1 MDMLGSFKLWLKN
14 DESALAKTCYRC
26 IRGVMHVSSPVIPIL
41 HPCMLRIH
49 LFITYLFASILR
61 IMYWTPLFKSR
72 LITKPSNLYLY
83 SGMPL
88 VLGNLTI
95 EMGDNCRV
103 SGISTLSGRSMNGQA
118 SHLVIGNNV
127 DINWQNNIAVGGSI
141 IIEDN
146 VRLAGQVFLAGYP
159 GHPID
164 AQERAA
170 GLPDHESQVGDI
182 ILKRNVWLATGVSVM
197 AGVTIG
203 EGTIVAAG
211 SIVTNDLPSGVL
223 AAGIPA
229 KVIKSL

>member
-1 MDMLGSFKLWLKN
+1 MDMLASLKSWLKH
-14 DESALAKTCYRC
+14 DESTLAKTCLRC
-26 IRGVMHVSSPVIPIL
+26 IRGLMHFSIPVIPII
-41 HPCMLRIH
+41 HPWILRIH
-49 LFITYLFASILR
+49 LFITCLFASMLR
-61 IMYWTPLFKSR
+61 ILYWTPLFKSR
-72 LITKPSNLYLY
+72 LMTKPSNLYLY

-88 VLGNLTI
+88 VLGHLTI

-103 SGISTLSGRSMNGQA
+103 SGISTLSGRNMNGRA
-118 SHLVIGNNV
+118 SRLVIGDNV
-127 DINWQNNIAVGGSI
+127 DINWQNNIAVGGNI

-146 VRLAGQVFLAGYP
+146 VRLAGRVFLAGYP
-159 GHPID
+159 GHPVD

-182 ILKRNVWLATGVSVM
+182 ILKRDVWLATGVSVI

-223 AAGIPA
+223 AGGIPA

>member
-1 MDMLGSFKLWLKN
+1 
-14 DESALAKTCYRC
+14 
-26 IRGVMHVSSPVIPIL
+26 
-41 HPCMLRIH
+41 
-49 LFITYLFASILR
+49 
-61 IMYWTPLFKSR
+61 
-72 LITKPSNLYLY
+72 
-83 SGMPL
+83 MPL
-88 VLGNLTI
+88 VLGDLTI

-103 SGISTLSGRSMNGQA
+103 PGISTLSGRSMNGQA

>member
-1 MDMLGSFKLWLKN
+1 MDMLGSFKLWLKH
-14 DESALAKTCYRC
+14 DSSTLAKTCHNC
-26 IRGVMHVSSPVIPIL
+26 IRKLMQFSFPVIPFV
-41 HPCMLRIH
+41 HAFMLKFH
-49 LFITYLFASILR
+49 LFITHLFASFLR
-61 IMYWTPLFKSR
+61 IVYWTPLFKSR
-72 LITKPSNLYLY
+72 LITKTNNLYLY

-88 VLGNLTI
+88 VLGHLTI

-103 SGISTLSGRSMNGQA
+103 SGISTLSGRSMNGQP
-118 SHLVIGNNV
+118 SRLVIGNNV
-127 DINWQNNIAVGGSI
+127 DINWQNNIAVGGSV

-146 VRLAGQVFLAGYP
+146 VRLAGRVFLAGYP

-170 GLPDHESQVGDI
+170 GLPDHASQVGDI
-182 ILKRNVWLATGVSVM
+182 ILKRDVWLATGVSVM

-211 SIVTNDLPSGVL
+211 SIVTTDLPSGVL
-223 AAGIPA
+223 AGGTPA

>member
-14 DESALAKTCYRC
+14 DESALAKLCYKC
-26 IRGVMHVSSPVIPIL
+26 IRSLTCFSMPVIPIFHSCLLRL
-41 HPCMLRIH
+41 HLIITH
-49 LFITYLFASILR
+49 LFTSILR
-61 IMYWTPLFKSR
+61 VVYWTPLFKSR
-72 LITKPSNLYLY
+72 LKSKPNNLYLY

-88 VLGNLTI
+88 ILGHLTI

-103 SGISTLSGRSMNGQA
+103 SGISTFSGRSMNGRA
-118 SHLVIGNNV
+118 SRLVIGNNV
-127 DINWQNNIAVGGSI
+127 DVNWQNNIAVAGNI
-141 IIEDN
+141 FIEDN
-146 VRLAGQVFLAGYP
+146 VRLAGRVFLAGYP

-170 GLPDHESQVGDI
+170 GLPDHDSQVGDI
-182 ILKRNVWLATGVSVM
+182 TLKRDVWLATGVSVM

-211 SIVTNDLPSGVL
+211 SIVTTDLPAGVL
-223 AAGIPA
+223 AGGIPA